1 MFPYIQQLLQGVSET
16 QYLKGVCKKEGDRLI
31 SRVCCD
37 RARGTGFKQKERFRL
52 DIRKKVITIRVVMQW
67 HRLPREVVG
76 APSLE
81 TSKVRLEGL

>member
-52 DIRKKVITIRVVMQW
+52 DIRKKVITIKEVRHW
-67 HRLPREVVG
+67 HRSTLEKVD

-81 TSKVRLEGL
+81 ISKVRL